1 MPTPR
6 PARPRRPAA
15 TPSARPRPTW
25 IKPGAVALDTASAR
39 VGEVQHMGPLYPQAP
54 TAKKDRDKVWLRPVG
69 GGVEW
74 ESTAG
79 ALAPATT
86 GLQGAA

>member
-1 MPTPR
+1 VPAPR
-6 PARPRRPAA
+6 SARPRRPATTTA
-15 TPSARPRPTW
+15 TRPRPTW
-25 IKPGAVALDTASAR
+25 IQPGAVALDAATAR
-39 VGEVQHMGPLYPQAP
+39 VGQVQHIGPLFAFAP
-54 TAKKDRDKVWLRPVG
+54 APKKERDKVWLRPVG

-79 ALAPATT
+79 DLAPAAT

>member
-6 PARPRRPAA
+6 SARPHRTA
-15 TPSARPRPTW
+15 TTTAARPRPPW
-25 IKPGAVALDTASAR
+25 IKRGAVALDTANAR
-39 VGEVQHMGPLYPQAP
+39 VGEVQHVGPLFAFAP
-54 TAKKDRDKVWLRPVG
+54 AVNRDRDKVWLRPVG

-74 ESTAG
+74 ESTVG
-79 ALAPATT
+79 DLAPAAT